1 MINKIPHIVI
11 TAGDP
16 DGIGYDLLL
25 KLAYKSFACKI
36 TVLACKKTVL
46 NRAKQSKKKIHI
58 ATGLVQHRG
67 KGSLSVID
75 YPRHKVQK
83 IPIELLT
90 IGDAILGCESSQ
102 YDALVTLPVNKEKL
116 NNKIRFIGHTEYLAK
131 KLNVKN
137 PIMGFFEDNIITCL
151 NSTHVSL
158 KKAIQMVR
166 KETICKNI
174 HSINA
179 ELKKRFGIKNPK
191 ILITGLNPHASE
203 NGQFGNEEKKEII
216 PAINQLIKEKINVFG
231 PCPGDTAF
239 IKKNRDQF
247 DCIYFMYHDQALSA
261 FKALYFDSGVN
272 VTFGLPII
280 RTSVDHGTSEDLV
293 GQISKINPLSFFNAI
308 KLAIKLCKTK

>member
-16 DGIGYDLLL
+16 KGIGYDLLL
-25 KLAYKSFACKI
+25 KLAYKNLACNI
-36 TVLACKKTVL
+36 TVLACKNTLLKRARKSKTIINL
-46 NRAKQSKKKIHI
+46 ETKLRKHQGN
-58 ATGLVQHRG
+58 
-67 KGSLSVID
+67 GSLFIND
-75 YPRHKVQK
+75 YQNLENQQK
-83 IPIELLT
+83 PIELLT
-90 IGDAILGCESSQ
+90 INDAILGCMTSQ
-102 YDALVTLPVNKEKL
+102 YNALVTLPVNKEKL
-116 NNKIRFIGHTEYLAK
+116 SDKLKFSGHTEYLAK

-137 PIMGFFEDNIITCL
+137 PIMGFYENDIIACL

-158 KKAIQMVR
+158 KKAIQMVK
-166 KETICKNI
+166 KERIYKNI
-174 HSINA
+174 CLINT

-231 PCPGDTAF
+231 PHPGDTAF

-247 DCIYFMYHDQALSA
+247 DCIYYMYHDQALSA
-261 FKALYFDSGVN
+261 FKSLYFDSGVN

-293 GQISKINPLSFFNAI
+293 GQKSKINPLSFFNAI
-308 KLAIKLCKTK
+308 KLAIKLCKKK